1 MVAITGDCV
10 TTKPSGEVAGGVVPA
25 PSRTPQP
32 RVFVMDKNKRPLQP
46 MRPDRARKLL
56 RRGRAR
62 VHRQAPFTI
71 RMVDV
76 DMRDV
81 DVQVDGVELG
91 IDPGSR
97 ATGIAVFDTDE
108 QGAREGV
115 WLGELTHRGLQIKK
129 ALQSRSILRRGRRSR
144 NLRYRAPRF
153 DNRTRPDGWL
163 APSLQHRVDTTTAW
177 VDRLRRWAPV
187 RAIHVERVRF
197 DMQILGNPE
206 MSGAIYQQGTLFGY
220 EVREYLLE
228 KFGRSCVYCDATG
241 VPLNIDHVHPRSR
254 GGSDRVTNLTL
265 ACIPCNQAKG
275 SMPVENFVTDPVRL
289 AKIRAWVRRPL
300 HDAAAVNTTRWA
312 LDRALR
318 ATGLPVHASS
328 GGRTKFNRTSHAVP
342 KTHAL
347 DALCVGEV
355 AGISGWVAR
364 TQTIGC
370 TGRGGYARTRSDKYG
385 FPRLVLT
392 RTKRHYGFAT
402 GDMVRAVVPSGKKA
416 GVHVGRVA
424 VRATGSFNI
433 TTAAGPV
440 QGIHHRHIQLTQR
453 ADGYAYHHNFTPR
466 GDERWMDTDTKRFL
480 PALKDRISTAPQHR

>member
-1 MVAITGDCV
+1 M
-10 TTKPSGEVAGGVVPA
+10 
-25 PSRTPQP
+25 PQP
-32 RVFVMDKNKRPLQP
+32 RVFVLDKNKRPLQP

-76 DMRDV
+76 DVREPH
-81 DVQVDGVELG
+81 VQVDGVELG

-97 ATGIAVFDTDE
+97 ATGIAVFTTTAE
-108 QGAREGV
+108 KKAREGV
-115 WLGELTHRGLQIKK
+115 WLGELVHRGLQIKK
-129 ALQSRSILRRGRRSR
+129 ALHSRAALRRGRRSR

-153 DNRTRPDGWL
+153 DNRTRPAGWL
-163 APSLQHRVDTTTAW
+163 APSLQHRVDTTLAW
-177 VDRLRRWAPV
+177 VERLRCWAPV

-206 MSGAIYQQGTLFGY
+206 MSGAMYQQGTLFGY

-228 KFGRSCVYCDATG
+228 KFGRKCVYCGVTG

-254 GGSDRVTNLTL
+254 GGSDRVSNLAL
-265 ACIPCNQAKG
+265 ACIPCNQNKG
-275 SMPVENFVTDPVRL
+275 SMDVKDFVTDPARL
-289 AKIRAWVRRPL
+289 ARILAQAKRPL
-300 HDAAAVNTTRWA
+300 RDAAAVNSTRRA
-312 LDRALR
+312 LDQALR
-318 ATGLPVHASS
+318 ATGLPVYAST
-328 GGRTKFNRTSHAVP
+328 GGRTKFNRSTFGVP

-355 AGISGWVAR
+355 TGVVGWVAQ
-364 TQTIGC
+364 TQVIAC
-370 TGRGGYARTRSDKYG
+370 SGRGGYARTRSDKYG

-402 GDMVRAVVPSGKKA
+402 GDLVRAVVPSGKKA

-433 TTAAGPV
+433 TTDTGIV

-453 ADGYAYHHNFTPR
+453 ADGYAYHHNFTLR

-480 PALKDRISTAPQHR
+480 PALKDRVSTAPQHR